1 MITTQD
7 PFRYSA
13 FRGGGTDP
21 GRGDSADRMTLSA
34 LRRGKILVIDDE
46 PAICASL
53 KRLFARHHA
62 VTTVTTAMAAL
73 TLFNSGERYDVVLC
87 DLMMPE
93 MGGIDLHQEVTRVA
107 PDQAIKFVFMS
118 GASLSSHA
126 ATFLA
131 AMPNTLLHKPFDM
144 RRLAELVRDRL
155 K

>member
-13 FRGGGTDP
+13 FRGGGIDA
-21 GRGDSADRMTLSA
+21 GQRDSADRITLSA
-34 LRRGKILVIDDE
+34 PRRGKILVIDDE

-93 MGGIDLHQEVTRVA
+93 MGGLDLHQEVTRVA

-118 GASLSSHA
+118 GASLSSHV